1 MFQALSKQTLHDRA
15 MLEQAARVCH
25 AEYQVLRYSY
35 LIAESDGRS
44 LTAVSVT
51 QSSTDTEDVLNAD
64 SKASWTAKGA
74 DIKIGKIQRN
84 RHLARMLRANLASE
98 AAAVRMFG
106 VQSKWGGKRPDL
118 EFFKV
123 QSNLP
128 LRTPCLNTG
137 AKKKLL
143 HASAYRKSSVAH
155 HDQEQALHHASGHM
169 KNKERPQCHDTA
181 LHSSL

>member
-1 MFQALSKQTLHDRA
+1 MFQALSKQMLHDRA

-35 LIAESDGRS
+35 LITESDGRS
-44 LTAVSVT
+44 LTAVSAT
-51 QSSTDTEDVLNAD
+51 ESSTDTQDVLNAD
-64 SKASWTAKGA
+64 SKASWTANRA
-74 DIKIGKIQRN
+74 DIKGGKKQRN
-84 RHLARMLRANLASE
+84 RHLARMMRANLASE

-128 LRTPCLNTG
+128 MDTLLSACSSQRSRMPLRTGNPLVLIIT
-137 AKKKLL
+137 
-143 HASAYRKSSVAH
+143 KSTQCVMPVA
-155 HDQEQALHHASGHM
+155 
-169 KNKERPQCHDTA
+169 T
-181 LHSSL
+181 